1 MVEFRLDW
9 SRFYLNFKND
19 WTAGRKSHR
28 RWSTLL
34 ALLHRNT
41 LSLSGSAGL
50 SENSSKIFLFFRL
63 LPLGCC
69 VSRPSDL
76 WEATFDPLFSCVLS
90 GLKRSSDPARTTP
103 NYLLVLL
110 FDHPIPPNLYIVI
123 SLKHFDDQKEGKIDK
138 KRDRPRVRT
147 AYHEHPA
154 YTVGNGCLESS
165 FFFPFFFA
173 RFPSAFLFLAIYIVV
188 KRAETNKRI
197 FIYEL
202 LPCHD
207 FFLLIS
213 LSLFFFSWTVQIR
226 QSFFKAQVK
235 VCLEPCSAG
244 SCRLHSDDTIHP
256 SPSLPSNCSLGPC
269 GAVFVNRLFP
279 SHPRQGGGERT
290 QKKKNIIEKKDFFFF
305 GFLKKKRRGKRRN

>member
-1 MVEFRLDW
+1 MSELNLRPWLHSLLYSFVSFEHSILLPLEACQCAHHLQMFYGSCRMIKTDTRLSPFSQPW
-9 SRFYLNFKND
+9 SSFDRFYLNFKND
-19 WTAGRKSHR
+19 WTTGRKSHR

-63 LPLGCC
+63 LPLG
-69 VSRPSDL
+69 PSDL

-213 LSLFFFSWTVQIR
+213 LSLFFFLDC
-226 QSFFKAQVK
+226 AN
-235 VCLEPCSAG
+235 P
-244 SCRLHSDDTIHP
+244 
-256 SPSLPSNCSLGPC
+256 
-269 GAVFVNRLFP
+269 AVFLQ
-279 SHPRQGGGERT
+279 STG
-290 QKKKNIIEKKDFFFF
+290 
-305 GFLKKKRRGKRRN
+305 

>member
-123 SLKHFDDQKEGKIDK
+123 SLKHFDDQEEGKIDK

-165 FFFPFFFA
+165 FFFPFFLRSFSISFPIPGHLHRRQEGGNKQENIHLRTA
-173 RFPSAFLFLAIYIVV
+173 ALPRFF
-188 KRAETNKRI
+188 
-197 FIYEL
+197 FIN
-202 LPCHD
+202 
-207 FFLLIS
+207 FS
-213 LSLFFFSWTVQIR
+213 LSFFFSWTVQIR
-226 QSFFKAQVK
+226 QSFFKARVK

-290 QKKKNIIEKKDFFFF
+290 QKKKKYNRKKRFFFF

>member
-123 SLKHFDDQKEGKIDK
+123 SLKHFDDQEEGKIDK

-147 AYHEHPA
+147 AYHEHPD

-165 FFFPFFFA
+165 FFFPFFLRSFSISFPIPGHLHRRQEGGNKQENIHLRTA
-173 RFPSAFLFLAIYIVV
+173 ALPRFF
-188 KRAETNKRI
+188 
-197 FIYEL
+197 FIN
-202 LPCHD
+202 
-207 FFLLIS
+207 FS
-213 LSLFFFSWTVQIR
+213 LS
-226 QSFFKAQVK
+226 
-235 VCLEPCSAG
+235 
-244 SCRLHSDDTIHP
+244 
-256 SPSLPSNCSLGPC
+256 
-269 GAVFVNRLFP
+269 
-279 SHPRQGGGERT
+279 
-290 QKKKNIIEKKDFFFF
+290 FFFF
-305 GFLKKKRRGKRRN
+305 PGLCKSGSLSSKHGLRFVWNRARLALAACILTTPSIHRPLCLQTVPWVPAAPFS

>member
-213 LSLFFFSWTVQIR
+213 LSLFFFPGLCKSGSLSSKHRLRFVWNRARLALAACILTTPSIHRPLCLQTV
-226 QSFFKAQVK
+226 
-235 VCLEPCSAG
+235 PPPTSAV
-244 SCRLHSDDTIHP
+244 HY
-256 SPSLPSNCSLGPC
+256 
-269 GAVFVNRLFP
+269 
-279 SHPRQGGGERT
+279 
-290 QKKKNIIEKKDFFFF
+290 
-305 GFLKKKRRGKRRN
+305 